1 MGKPVNDISGK
12 KFGRWTVI
20 EIAAKPDD
28 CNQTGTYWLCRCEC
42 GTMAVKRG
50 ANIVHRGGSCGCL
63 KIEMASKAMSKM
75 QLARHG
81 TVDDRFSS
89 RYTVSDSGCW
99 VWNAH
104 ADKDGYGI
112 LPCNGPAIRAHRY
125 SWERVNG
132 TIPEG
137 MVVCHS
143 CDNPGCVNP
152 DHLFIGTPKDNVQ
165 DMLKKGRDC
174 MVGERNN
181 KAKLT
186 NKDVKAI
193 YESERS
199 TSTLAESYGVSVSTI
214 KRIKN
219 GRSWR
224 GVK

>member
-20 EIAAKPDD
+20 ERAAKPDD
-28 CNQTGTYWLCRCEC
+28 CGQTGAYWMCRCEC
-42 GTMAVKRG
+42 GKMAVKRG
-50 ANIVHRGGSCGCL
+50 ASITHRGGSCGCL
-63 KIEMASKAMSKM
+63 KIEVASKSMSKM

-99 VWNAH
+99 VWNSH

-112 LPCNGPAIRAHRY
+112 LPCNGPSIRAHRY

-132 TIPEG
+132 TIPDG
-137 MVVCHS
+137 MVVCHR

-165 DMLKKGRDC
+165 DMLKKGRDA
-174 MVGERNN
+174 MIGERNN

-186 NKDVKAI
+186 SDEASLI
-193 YESERS
+193 RESYKS
-199 TSTLAESYGVSVSTI
+199 TSALADDYEVSKSTI
-214 KRIKN
+214 KRIKS
-219 GRSWR
+219 GKLWR
-224 GVK
+224 DAK